1 MKIIKNTLK
10 SVFTPLEDAW
20 HKEDDFM
27 EVTEWGNGEGYDV
40 KISESERF
48 SIHFTEWKVLKKLI
62 KALDKQED

>member
-1 MKIIKNTLK
+1 
-10 SVFTPLEDAW
+10 
-20 HKEDDFM
+20 M